1 MATSFWLL
9 SNTYRPSQ
17 EWFPAFPFRLL
28 PERLAGGCR
37 RWLKVVAAG
46 WDNHRGAESLRV
58 LGPAMLSSGRRPRFT
73 EQTPSSSSTCHGA
86 AAATPENQAKRRTD
100 DEDAF
105 RVDVAVPSPDLM
117 KKKKKKKKKGGDTG
131 RGTNGMLHLDL
142 RLGGTGVVSKMGS
155 HGVARRREMEAR
167 SR

>member
-1 MATSFWLL
+1 M
-9 SNTYRPSQ
+9 
-17 EWFPAFPFRLL
+17 
-28 PERLAGGCR
+28 
-37 RWLKVVAAG
+37 VAG
-46 WDNHRGAESLRV
+46 WDKPQRCRV
-58 LGPAMLSSGRRPRFT
+58 SSRSRPCHAPPLGDVPASP
-73 EQTPSSSSTCHGA
+73 EQNPSSSSTCHGA
-86 AAATPENQAKRRTD
+86 AAATPEKQAKRDTG

-117 KKKKKKKKKGGDTG
+117 KKKKKGGDTG

-142 RLGGTGVVSKMGS
+142 RLGGTGVVSKMWS